1 MATRPGG
8 IGVPVDGGAAPL
20 AGGDEAASLVA
31 GGGAAPVPGGDG
43 FAPLVAV
50 GGAGSLAAGA
60 GAAAA
65 IGVVPGAASLAAAS
79 VDGGAVRV
87 NDSNRPILYAPNPAP
102 AMTTRSRAPMLL
114 LICAPFK
121 ASRLTSRSG
130 QRFLRLS
137 SQRPS
142 PRRSRAWSR
151 SSMAPRRVF
160 RRHRQRCTPRRRP
173 SPSSRTDPVRRWT

>member
-1 MATRPGG
+1 MATSPGG

-31 GGGAAPVPGGDG
+31 GDGAAS
-43 FAPLVAV
+43 LVV
-50 GGAGSLAAGA
+50 EGGAGSLAAGA

-79 VDGGAVRV
+79 VDGGAVPV

-142 PRRSRAWSR
+142 PRRSRAWPR

-173 SPSSRTDPVRRWT
+173 SPSSRTDPVRR